1 MDYEIDNLDRLILR
15 ALVED
20 ARRPFLE
27 IARELDV
34 SGGTIHQRY
43 HKLREAGV
51 VLGARAVVDYGR
63 LGYSV
68 SAFVGIIL
76 TKAGLSAQ
84 TQEHLRA
91 IPEVVEVH
99 YTTGTYSLLA
109 KVVAKGVPELYAFLS
124 ERLQA
129 VKEIQSTETFVIL
142 HTSIHRDPAL

>member
-1 MDYEIDNLDRLILR
+1 MDYEIDTLDRLILQ

-20 ARRPFLE
+20 ARKPFLE

-43 HKLREAGV
+43 NKLRDAGIV
-51 VLGARAVVDYGR
+51 QGTRAVVDYGK
-63 LGYSV
+63 LGYSI

-84 TQEHLRA
+84 TQEHLRG
-91 IPEVVEVH
+91 IPEIVEVH

-109 KVVAKGVPELYAFLS
+109 KVVVKGVPELYAFLS
-124 ERLQA
+124 EKLQA
-129 VKEIQSTETFVIL
+129 IKEIQSTETFVIL
-142 HTSIHRDPAL
+142 NTSLHRDPVL